1 MKLMTVQS
9 TRKAGALRRLVLA
22 GAAVGYAGALLLD
35 PGSAFAGSCKKTQRI
50 TQRVATDGIPVMTVQ
65 TVVRD
70 EAKYRNYDVV
80 MMKDDK
86 EFKSGTILATG
97 LKTKI
102 SGSAWSGKQSTFK
115 ITISPAGEEEVV
127 STCTYE
133 VSIGTKGMDAT
144 STWRLTDG
152 ADSPCSGPINIS
164 CDKSYRDGS
173 GAWKTTLVITD

>member
-9 TRKAGALRRLVLA
+9 TRKAGALRRFVLA

-35 PGSAFAGSCKKTQRI
+35 PGSAFAGSCKQTQRI
-50 TQRVATDGIPVMTVQ
+50 TQRVATDGIPVMTVE

-80 MMKDDK
+80 MKKDEE

-102 SGSAWSGKQSTFK
+102 SGSAASGKNSTFS
-115 ITISPAGEEEVV
+115 IIISPAGEEEVV

-133 VSIGTKGMDAT
+133 VSIGMKGLDAT
-144 STWRLTDG
+144 STWRLTEG
-152 ADSPCSGPINIS
+152 SACSGPINIS

-173 GAWKTTLVITD
+173 WTWKTTLVITD